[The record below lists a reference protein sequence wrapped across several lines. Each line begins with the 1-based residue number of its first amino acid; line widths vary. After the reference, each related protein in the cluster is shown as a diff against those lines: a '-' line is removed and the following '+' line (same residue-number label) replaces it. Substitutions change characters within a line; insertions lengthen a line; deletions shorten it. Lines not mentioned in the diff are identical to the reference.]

1 MKTHDQS
8 NSRLIYDT
16 SMFMQHNM
24 DAVYKQGLVSFDI
37 ELSYI
42 RAYLGMQK
50 RIHPGLEVLVEDKV
64 TEFKVP
70 YNTIEPLVEN
80 AVEAAVE
87 TKQDG
92 KVVVTRYERL
102 DCFAI
107 QIVDNGNGVS
117 PVKKFRAKQDF
128 RGLQKQLKSSVGALI
143 EVRTK
148 PDKGT
153 ILTVKI
159 PKQGYVIK
167 E

>member
-1 MKTHDQS
+1 
-8 NSRLIYDT
+8 
-16 SMFMQHNM
+16 M
-24 DAVYKQGLVSFDI
+24 DAVYKQGLVSFDT

-92 KVVVTRYERL
+92 KVVKAER
-102 DCFAI
+102 
-107 QIVDNGNGVS
+107 
-117 PVKKFRAKQDF
+117 K
-128 RGLQKQLKSSVGALI
+128 
-143 EVRTK
+143 
-148 PDKGT
+148 
-153 ILTVKI
+153 
-159 PKQGYVIK
+159 
-167 E
+167 